1 MERSVKT
8 SLIGFLVAA
17 LFSVLFFLESGV
29 VIVPYPLFSFIVLAV
44 LIAMMIQDKTNAQ
57 KLLPLLML
65 GFVRCLN
72 NPLIYTFFMTETSYE
87 SLTKGFY
94 FDILGVFELL
104 AVFGVLG
111 FTLQW
116 KDLNQKILLISLS
129 ILFIGLQAF
138 PNTLLPSLFMGV
150 FFTGL
155 IVLKIEHPSR
165 PALAL
170 IAVFD
175 VLTSYDILLN

>member
-17 LFSVLFFLESGV
+17 FFSVIFFFESGV
-29 VIVPYPLFSFIVLAV
+29 MIVSYPLFSFIVLTV
-44 LIAMMIQDKTNAQ
+44 LIVMIIQDKTNAQ
-57 KLLPLLML
+57 KLIPVLVLTVL
-65 GFVRCLN
+65 RCLS
-72 NPLIYTFFMTETSYE
+72 NPLSYTFFMSESSYE
-87 SLTKGFY
+87 SLTKGLY

-111 FTLQW
+111 FTLRW
-116 KDLNQKILLISLS
+116 NDLHQKILFISLS

-150 FFTGL
+150 FLAGL
-155 IVLKIEHPSR
+155 MVLKIEHPSR

-175 VLTSYDILLN
+175 VLTSYEIYY